1 MKKKI
6 NEQTAHRQTKT
17 QSQTQRRRQYSNL
30 EGNNYQFAKI
40 SLMTNIKTVKNH
52 SNEVDQIRLIKAV
65 RGTMVITLS
74 PRSIA
79 NSFMCQR
86 KQKSLCFAWRIIST
100 RRAMLLL
107 EETTIHTKLIASAT
121 KILTYSAGTTRY
133 KKTTRMSISCLSK
146 TLPIRISLR

>member
-30 EGNNYQFAKI
+30 VGNNYQFAKI

-52 SNEVDQIRLIKAV
+52 SNDVDQIKLIKAV
-65 RGTMVITLS
+65 RGTMAITLS

-86 KQKSLCFAWRIIST
+86 KQKSLCFA
-100 RRAMLLL
+100 
-107 EETTIHTKLIASAT
+107 
-121 KILTYSAGTTRY
+121 
-133 KKTTRMSISCLSK
+133 
-146 TLPIRISLR
+146 